1 MVVASAEGKKYL
13 QKSIEKYLEKSIE
26 RDAVAVASVHLPA
39 LGAHWCA
46 QQGSGEL
53 QWREGRGTLQA

>member
-39 LGAHWCA
+39 LGAHWSRTA
-46 QQGSGEL
+46 RV
-53 QWREGRGTLQA
+53 WRATVA